1 MEDATIQAIQ
11 EIMRHIT
18 VLNDD
23 YTKLATN
30 YAVLNERVD
39 WLCKFFWAVFG
50 TVLATLA
57 TNVWQLLK
65 MHKR

>member
-1 MEDATIQAIQ
+1 MDTATQNAIL
-11 EIMRHIT
+11 EIMKHIT

-23 YTKLATN
+23 YTRQATLI
-30 YAVLNERVD
+30 AVLTERVD

-57 TNVWQLLK
+57 TNVWQLFK